1 MHSHCRG
8 WFLSE
13 LKRTVEAHGC
23 HKIPML
29 RNASGY
35 DFLLGFL
42 YPAFAKTLDFVSVLL
57 HIRMFATTAQLFL
70 NELIDL
76 KGTETFS
83 SEIFEVLSQIR
94 TLISFVPSL
103 PSAQSPKSES
113 TADTRGL
120 MYEIEMDKLDLDFSP
135 SLDMELDAIYDVK

>member
-1 MHSHCRG
+1 
-8 WFLSE
+8 
-13 LKRTVEAHGC
+13 
-23 HKIPML
+23 
-29 RNASGY
+29 
-35 DFLLGFL
+35 
-42 YPAFAKTLDFVSVLL
+42 
-57 HIRMFATTAQLFL
+57 MFATTAQLFL

-83 SEIFEVLSQIR
+83 SEIYEVLSQIR